1 MIPKDSSKVA
11 DAESRFVLEWGRMS
25 SSWGINR
32 TMAQIHAYMLV
43 KGNPVTV
50 EDLIEDLHISRGN
63 ASMNLRDLIDWGI
76 IRRIRRPGERKDLY
90 QCDGDVFHM
99 FARVIRERKRRE
111 LDPAVDAIR
120 ECLAMVPDNDKDP
133 EAESFR
139 VRLSTLLMV
148 FDAFDK
154 VYQQV
159 FASDQSFQQ
168 TIELLM
174 GDPASFGLPSQG

>member
-1 MIPKDSSKVA
+1 
-11 DAESRFVLEWGRMS
+11 
-25 SSWGINR
+25 
-32 TMAQIHAYMLV
+32 
-43 KGNPVTV
+43 
-50 EDLIEDLHISRGN
+50 
-63 ASMNLRDLIDWGI
+63 
-76 IRRIRRPGERKDLY
+76 
-90 QCDGDVFHM
+90 M